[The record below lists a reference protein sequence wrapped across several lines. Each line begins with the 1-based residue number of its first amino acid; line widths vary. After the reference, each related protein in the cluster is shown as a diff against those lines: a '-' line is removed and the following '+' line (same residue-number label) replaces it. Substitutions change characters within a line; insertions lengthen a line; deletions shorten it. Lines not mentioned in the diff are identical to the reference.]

1 MGRDLYLT
9 ALDAKRLRDIGGGS
23 KDGTAFDIYF
33 HRRVGRGGLVG
44 RGRWIEQCAA
54 MVLAARGEI
63 LTLESVLGLVY
74 RRQGVLQSGRR
85 GHGGSVVCDDP
96 VVPEVCG
103 GEEKYGRLGAR
114 ALTRLSS

>member
-1 MGRDLYLT
+1 MGRDLHLA

-33 HRRVGRGGLVG
+33 HRRVGRDGLVG

-54 MVLAARGEI
+54 MDLAARGEI

-85 GHGGSVVCDDP
+85 GHGGSVVCDGP
-96 VVPEVCG
+96 G
-103 GEEKYGRLGAR
+103 GAR
-114 ALTRLSS
+114 GAGGLWW